1 MKIIPVLD
9 ILNGVAVHAV
19 RGQRQNYKPLK
30 SVLCAAADPL
40 EVALA
45 FKELGFA
52 ELYLA
57 DLDAIARTPANFAI
71 INRIAKKTGLKLM
84 VDAGVTDIEHAEE
97 LLANHVSKVV
107 IGTETLRRL
116 SFVEEAVRS
125 LGSGRVV
132 VSLDLKNRRLLGEF
146 DLGEFREPLTLL
158 REFQRMGVK
167 RVIVLDL
174 ARVGSGE
181 GIDITFLKKMLEE
194 LELEVFVGGGVRDL
208 NDLVELNSL
217 GFSGVLLATALHSG
231 SITRDEMKRAG
242 FSLP

>member
-1 MKIIPVLD
+1 
-9 ILNGVAVHAV
+9 
-19 RGQRQNYKPLK
+19 
-30 SVLCAAADPL
+30 
-40 EVALA
+40 
-45 FKELGFA
+45 
-52 ELYLA
+52 
-57 DLDAIARTPANFAI
+57 
-71 INRIAKKTGLKLM
+71 
-84 VDAGVTDIEHAEE
+84 
-97 LLANHVSKVV
+97 
-107 IGTETLRRL
+107 
-116 SFVEEAVRS
+116 
-125 LGSGRVV
+125 
-132 VSLDLKNRRLLGEF
+132 
-146 DLGEFREPLTLL
+146 
-158 REFQRMGVK
+158 MGVK